1 MNNNNLKS
9 KSNGILDK
17 NNNVRNKS
25 IIITS
30 IVGIIMNVFLA
41 VFKAIVGLLSGS
53 IAIVLDAVNNTSDV
67 ASSVITIIGTKLS
80 SKKPDKE
87 HPFGH
92 GRGEYLSALVIS
104 VIILYAGFSSFIE
117 SVKRIIYP
125 TVAKYSIF
133 TIIVVVVAIIVKI
146 FLGYYVRNKGKY
158 LNSSS
163 LVNSGND
170 ALLDSIISFSTLVAA
185 IVFMAF
191 HLSIEAYLGVLISII
206 ILKSGIDMIKDA
218 VSSILGER
226 VDVSLVKKVK
236 KTINAFP
243 QVMGVYDLIF
253 NNYGP
258 NSYTGSVHIEIPNTY
273 TIDEVDELLREIT
286 LKVYLEHGLVL
297 SAIGIY
303 SVDKKNPLAIAA
315 RRNIRK
321 ILKNYPHILQ
331 MHGFYFNA
339 EKKLIQFDMVISF
352 DEDNQL
358 KLYNNVYEEIYSLYP
373 DYKIV
378 ISIDNDF
385 SVSI

>member
-185 IVFMAF
+185 IIFMAF

-303 SVDKKNPLAIAA
+303 
-315 RRNIRK
+315 
-321 ILKNYPHILQ
+321 
-331 MHGFYFNA
+331 
-339 EKKLIQFDMVISF
+339 
-352 DEDNQL
+352 
-358 KLYNNVYEEIYSLYP
+358 
-373 DYKIV
+373 
-378 ISIDNDF
+378 
-385 SVSI
+385 

>member
-185 IVFMAF
+185 IIFMAF

-321 ILKNYPHILQ
+321 ILKKYPHILQ

>member
-170 ALLDSIISFSTLVAA
+170 ALLDSIISFLTLVAA
-185 IVFMAF
+185 IIFMVF
-191 HLSIEAYLGVLISII
+191 HL
-206 ILKSGIDMIKDA
+206 
-218 VSSILGER
+218 
-226 VDVSLVKKVK
+226 
-236 KTINAFP
+236 
-243 QVMGVYDLIF
+243 
-253 NNYGP
+253 
-258 NSYTGSVHIEIPNTY
+258 
-273 TIDEVDELLREIT
+273 
-286 LKVYLEHGLVL
+286 
-297 SAIGIY
+297 
-303 SVDKKNPLAIAA
+303 
-315 RRNIRK
+315 
-321 ILKNYPHILQ
+321 
-331 MHGFYFNA
+331 
-339 EKKLIQFDMVISF
+339 
-352 DEDNQL
+352 
-358 KLYNNVYEEIYSLYP
+358 
-373 DYKIV
+373 
-378 ISIDNDF
+378 
-385 SVSI
+385 